1 MATDPATDDDT
12 IQLDL
17 DPVPSGDP
25 GFPPWLATLIYAIG
39 AIVPLPADLAFETL
53 KALCAPYAPGGALRP
68 LVESLA
74 PHYRA
79 AMVAAKDAK
88 LTAINASKAPRL
100 TIVPSAP
107 VALSEMA
114 ARQSIP
120 VVREE
125 AAPVAAPSLVSP
137 MVHPGRWTP
146 LMVDPSTRSGH
157 RLQSGAERARKVSPE
172 AWGARIEHAPGAF
185 EGAGSVCRL
194 TSSNGRRSSVHV
206 VTAIVTT
213 DGLTTIG
220 VVRAA
225 TDADTAPRAMAV
237 GSAPLVAPRIEREST
252 TTTIGDTTIEGSLDR
267 VTDEGRAIAAPRIE
281 SAIVE
286 PTTRGNGTTSE
297 APIATNTPT
306 GPNVFEQARIARG
319 LAPDARLAPVAV
331 PARVAPTVERPTTE
345 RQRLLTERNLITGAV
360 AMRDGWLQVSWTG
373 EGSTTHGAATDAL
386 IAVGREGDAEISV
399 PSAVHY
405 AGDAVRVLAG
415 RDWDVK
421 RLSKGQCP
429 PGVKACWMVGRAL
442 GGGGRT
448 AMPGDSYGTAELF
461 VDLVGGSD
469 SSSDDGV
476 LKFRGSPMLADQVR
490 TAYSGMVAAI
500 TLTSKVMTPWLGQV
514 LRTRHGAVKRGHCW
528 YVPPGHAMAVRA
540 LIGGPNY
547 AAACATII
555 EAGDEETQL
564 PEFDTGSI
572 GALWGDHELAAVT
585 TGADLYAS
593 LCRGLTVEAGRIAAE
608 LVLKTT
614 EARENASEKAI
625 EKASKIHNATAEYI
639 AAQGSA
645 AYNRATIGAL
655 TAARMLRDLG
665 SVAARVAGY
674 DAVLGERSVVSVKA
688 QIATLRATLEP
699 LCDDTSLRGAMLE
712 LS

>member
-1 MATDPATDDDT
+1 MPTEKDTPMVADPVTTDDNT

-25 GFPPWLATLIYAIG
+25 GFPAWLATLIVAIG
-39 AIVPLPADLAFETL
+39 AIVPIPADLAFEAL

-74 PHYRA
+74 PHYRT

-88 LTAINASKAPRL
+88 LAAINASKAPRL
-100 TIVPSAP
+100 AIVPRAP
-107 VALSEMA
+107 VALSEM
-114 ARQSIP
+114 
-120 VVREE
+120 V
-125 AAPVAAPSLVSP
+125 AAPVAAPVVAPELRSP

-146 LMVDPSTRSGH
+146 LMVDSGARSGH
-157 RLQSGAERARKVSPE
+157 RLQSSAERARKTAPD

-185 EGAGSVCRL
+185 DGAGSVCRL

-206 VTAIVTT
+206 VTAVVTT

-220 VVRAA
+220 VVRNA
-225 TDADTAPRAMAV
+225 TDADTAPRMIAA
-237 GSAPLVAPRIEREST
+237 GSAPFAAPVATSDVHT
-252 TTTIGDTTIEGSLDR
+252 QIEGALAAIE
-267 VTDEGRAIAAPRIE
+267 DEGAALAAPRVE

-286 PTTRGNGTTSE
+286 PTFRGADEGAIV
-297 APIATNTPT
+297 APATNTPT

-319 LAPDARLAPVAV
+319 LAPDARLGPVAI
-331 PARVAPTVERPTTE
+331 PARVAPVAVERNLTE

-386 IAVGREGDAEISV
+386 IAVGRDGDAEISV

-547 AAACATII
+547 AAAC
-555 EAGDEETQL
+555 EAAANSTDDEIQL
-564 PEFDTGSI
+564 PEFDQGSV

-608 LVLKTT
+608 LTLKTT

-674 DAVLGERSVVSVKA
+674 DAVLGERSVAAVKV